1 MKKYHKYGKHGNTIT
16 DYTEFFFFRSSRS
29 STEVYFIGYFL
40 YDNDLGTVTI
50 FNFVIPLRS
59 VQITHGKYNKSHE
72 TETFDCREKE
82 KKEIYTIASRRKV
95 LEKVR

>member
-1 MKKYHKYGKHGNTIT
+1 MVNTVT
-16 DYTEFFFFRSSRS
+16 QLRTTRSFS
-29 STEVYFIGYFL
+29 SSVLHVRLPKSTSFGYFL

-50 FNFVIPLRS
+50 FYFVIPLRC
-59 VQITHGKYNKSHE
+59 VQITHGKYNKSRE
-72 TETFDCREKE
+72 TETFDCRKKE

>member
-1 MKKYHKYGKHGNTIT
+1 MVNTVT
-16 DYTEFFFFRSSRS
+16 QSRTTRSFS
-29 STEVYFIGYFL
+29 SSVLHVHLSKSASLAISC
-40 YDNDLGTVTI
+40 YDNDIGTVTI
-50 FNFVIPLRS
+50 FNFVIPLRC

-72 TETFDCREKE
+72 TETFNCRKKE